1 MTPNRRLWWI
11 AELLITV
18 AVLVALWGA
27 LKYYGGA

>member
-1 MTPNRRLWWI
+1 MTPNRWWWI
-11 AELLITV
+11 AELLIAV